1 MTHVCYCADDFA
13 LHPSIST
20 AIIKLIAQQRLHA
33 TSCMTQSPDW
43 SQAAQQLKP
52 YAAQADL
59 GLHLN
64 FTHAFDD
71 TTVAFPLNTLMVKA
85 WLRLLDRQ
93 QIRNSIAEQWNAFI
107 EALGQAPDFIDGHQH
122 VHQFPVIREVLIEFL
137 KEQNFNGWVRNLR
150 HTLVVSPYQFKTY
163 MLMQLG
169 SATLNHLCMQNNFK
183 QNQFFAGIYDF
194 QQIDYAHLNQKWL
207 SQAQDNLLIMCHPA
221 QNLIKDTDPITIARL
236 QEYRY
241 LASEQFAIDCQ
252 NYQITLS
259 RIGVNA

>member
-1 MTHVCYCADDFA
+1 
-13 LHPSIST
+13 
-20 AIIKLIAQQRLHA
+20 
-33 TSCMTQSPDW
+33 
-43 SQAAQQLKP
+43 
-52 YAAQADL
+52 
-59 GLHLN
+59 
-64 FTHAFDD
+64 
-71 TTVAFPLNTLMVKA
+71 
-85 WLRLLDRQ
+85 
-93 QIRNSIAEQWNAFI
+93 
-107 EALGQAPDFIDGHQH
+107 
-122 VHQFPVIREVLIEFL
+122 
-137 KEQNFNGWVRNLR
+137 
-150 HTLVVSPYQFKTY
+150 
-163 MLMQLG
+163 
-169 SATLNHLCMQNNFK
+169 MQNNFK